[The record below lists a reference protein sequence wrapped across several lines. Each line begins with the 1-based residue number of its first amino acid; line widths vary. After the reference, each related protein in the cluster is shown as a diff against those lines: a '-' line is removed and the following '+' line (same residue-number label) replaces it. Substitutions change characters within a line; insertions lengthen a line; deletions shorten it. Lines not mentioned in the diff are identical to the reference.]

1 MKIITGIQQKKE
13 IEMSKNKQIDTLI
26 AQYYALCPLC
36 SSPTMSP
43 IDAEHKIDD
52 VQKEL
57 YTMLGI
63 DKENRDPKKK
73 YLYKVLFSTK
83 ALDTALRTFLE
94 IHSAWP
100 CGTNPPSLGGYINA
114 LRKGGH
120 PFNTLASHI
129 AHTANKEI
137 VDKRNEYLHIANK
150 YPTRQEQE
158 KICDKILEFMQTVVN
173 LT

>member
-1 MKIITGIQQKKE
+1 MA
-13 IEMSKNKQIDTLI
+13 KNKQIETLL
-26 AQYYALCPLC
+26 AQYYTLCSSC
-36 SSPTMSP
+36 SSPTLSP

-57 YTMLGI
+57 ATMLDI
-63 DKENRDPKKK
+63 DKECHDPKKK

-83 ALDTALRTFLE
+83 ALDTALKTFLE

-114 LRKGGH
+114 LKRGGH
-120 PFNTLASHI
+120 PFNTLAPHI
-129 AHTANKEI
+129 ARAANKKI
-137 VDKRNEYLHIANK
+137 VDKRNEYLHSANK

-158 KICDKILEFMQTVVN
+158 NICDKILEFMQTVVN
-173 LT
+173 LA